1 MFPDPMRAF
10 QSVVK
15 TGSIRK
21 AGDTLGLAPSSVSR
35 QIAVLERQMGTR
47 LFKRSI
53 NGLELTYAGQLVAD
67 YSDVVVLGFDS
78 LRSDLDDIKG
88 SQRLIRLMMVESIVS
103 AGPAQAIAEFGRK
116 FKNVHFEFEI
126 VPAPAVI
133 EAVRNQRCDV
143 GITFCAEVDSAINVI
158 VRVPEPLMAIVPW
171 GHPPGGLTQMPLAEL
186 ACCSVALPT
195 RDFGVRRNFDR
206 ACAQMGIAIHPHLQ
220 SNSFEALR
228 DFVRSGVGV
237 AVLPKRAA
245 VREAES
251 QRAHCVPLLGSI
263 FDDSTLDLITY
274 RQQRTP
280 RLVRLF
286 IETLRGSIE
295 GHC

>member
-21 AGDTLGLAPSSVSR
+21 AGDTLGLAPSSISR
-35 QIAVLERQMGTR
+35 QIAVLERQMGTS

-53 NGLELTYAGQLVAD
+53 NGLELTYAGQLVAH
-67 YSDVVVLGFDS
+67 YSEVVVLGFDS

-88 SQRLIRLMMVESIVS
+88 RQRLIRVMMVESVVS
-103 AGPAQAIAEFGRK
+103 AGPARAIAEFGQK
-116 FKNVHFEFEI
+116 FEHVHFEFEM
-126 VPAPAVI
+126 VPAPAVVD
-133 EAVRNQRCDV
+133 AVRNQQCDI
-143 GITFCAEVDSAINVI
+143 GITFCAEVDSAIQVI
-158 VRVPEPLMAIVPW
+158 ARVPEPLLAIVPW
-171 GHPPGGLTQMPLAEL
+171 GHPLGLLDQMPLAEM
-186 ACCSVALPT
+186 ARCSVALPT
-195 RDFGVRRNFDR
+195 RDFGVRRIFDR
-206 ACAQMGIAIHPHLQ
+206 ACAEMDIVIRPHLE

-228 DFVRSGVGV
+228 DFVRSGVGI

-251 QRAHCVPLLGSI
+251 QRAHCVPLLGAV
-263 FDDSTLDLITY
+263 FGDSTLDLITY

-286 IETLRGSIE
+286 IDTLRDSIE
-295 GHC
+295 AHC

>member
-35 QIAVLERQMGTR
+35 QIALLERQMGTS
-47 LFKRSI
+47 LFTRSI
-53 NGLELTYAGQLVAD
+53 NGLELTYAGQLVAN

-78 LRSDLDDIKG
+78 LRSDLNDIKG
-88 SQRLIRLMMVESIVS
+88 SQRLIRLMMVESVVS
-103 AGPAQAIAEFGRK
+103 AGPAQAIAEFGNK
-116 FKNVHFEFEI
+116 FENVHFEFEI

-133 EAVRNQRCDV
+133 DAVHNLRCDV
-143 GITFCAEVDSAINVI
+143 GITFCAESDGLIDIIAQ
-158 VRVPEPLMAIVPW
+158 VPEPQVAIVPW
-171 GHPPGGLTQMPLAEL
+171 GHPLGKLDHMPLAEL
-186 ACCSVALPT
+186 ARCPVALPT
-195 RDFGVRRNFDR
+195 RDFGVRRIFDR
-206 ACAQMGIAIHPHLQ
+206 ACAEMDITIRPRLQ

-228 DFVRSGVGV
+228 DFVRSGVGI
-237 AVLPKRAA
+237 AVLPRRAA

-251 QRAHCVPLLGSI
+251 RRAHCVPLLGSA
-263 FDDSTLDLITY
+263 FGDSTLDLITY

-286 IETLRGSIE
+286 IETLRASIE
-295 GHC
+295 SHS